1 MWLDPKLQQ
10 KFERRIPGEAVTH
23 ILAQDVIAAQV
34 NRQGLLRI
42 FLIKSGSA
50 GCGAGVLAGSWG
62 GGAKSRAGRCGDR

>member
-10 KFERRIPGEAVTH
+10 KFERPIPGEAVTH

-42 FLIKSGSA
+42 FLTKAVRPCRRSRKK
-50 GCGAGVLAGSWG
+50 LG